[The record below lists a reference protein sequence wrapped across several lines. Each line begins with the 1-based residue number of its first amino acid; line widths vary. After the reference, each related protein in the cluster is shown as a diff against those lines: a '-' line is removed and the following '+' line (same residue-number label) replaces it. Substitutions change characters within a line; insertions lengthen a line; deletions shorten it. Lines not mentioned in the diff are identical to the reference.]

1 MKLPS
6 FTSVNGH
13 SDGCTLL
20 CDVFFFY
27 LDIAL
32 HFLKVSEQASSFLA
46 YTKVTYPL
54 RCGRG
59 PY

>member
-1 MKLPS
+1 MA
-6 FTSVNGH
+6 TMMDARCCVM
-13 SDGCTLL
+13 C
-20 CDVFFFY
+20 FFFY

-32 HFLKVSEQASSFLA
+32 HFLKVSEQASFFLA

>member
-1 MKLPS
+1 M
-6 FTSVNGH
+6 TTMMDARCCVM
-13 SDGCTLL
+13 C
-20 CDVFFFY
+20 FFY

-54 RCGRG
+54 RGGRG